1 MMMATHIRQPASNA
15 RHQGK
20 NKFSG
25 VQRDIQHVERT
36 ATHTEQRA
44 QPFLNFWMKVGNDW
58 VHILSNALAFT
69 LLTSIFPLL
78 LVILA
83 IAGFVLGAISP
94 GAMAQL
100 QTSLA
105 HALPSGIGQT
115 IVSGVLQH
123 LNKSAGL
130 ILIVGIVA
138 AFWTSSRLFIAI
150 EYCTGVIFRLRRR
163 DVLHQNLMA
172 VGMTLLYIVLVPLI
186 FAASALGALLLRLIG
201 LPTGSGF
208 GAFIGA
214 VVGLAVGYLAAVIFF
229 GAIYIVVPNRPVKP
243 GEVWR
248 GALVAGA
255 LLILYE
261 LLFPLYT
268 TFLLKPGNYGS
279 VAGFALVILA
289 FFYYLAFILLL
300 GMEIN
305 SWASGQRQT
314 ASDISGILHEVQA
327 HNTTRGAA
335 GPTAGSSVEDEQNH
349 EGAPAMSTNAR
360 AIDHERDD
368 HKFALKPPK
377 YAEADNQDASAVPPQ
392 GKDAPQNVRQRADAA
407 PPAQRPTNSR
417 QSTPTDTRTT
427 STSAVAR
434 PQAEPANARNAKT
447 AARSAPNGWSRPA
460 PTPRPPSPPTRRL
473 NGDVQRVLFAA
484 ALVGGSK
491 LVSSFFQRL
500 RHKKEA

>member
-1 MMMATHIRQPASNA
+1 MATQKQPPTQDKSQHGAA
-15 RHQGK
+15 QQGK
-20 NKFSG
+20 AQHG
-25 VQRDIQHVERT
+25 IQHVEHT
-36 ATHTEQRA
+36 AEHVEQHAR
-44 QPFLNFWMKVGNDW
+44 PFLNFWMKVGNDW

-100 QTSLA
+100 QAGIA
-105 HALPSGIGQT
+105 HGLPSGFGQT

-130 ILIVGIVA
+130 ILILGIVG

-150 EYCTGVIFRLRRR
+150 EYCTSVIFRLRRR
-163 DVLHQNLMA
+163 DGLPQNMMA
-172 VGMTLLYIVLVPLI
+172 LGMTLLYIVLVPLI
-186 FAASALGALLLRLIG
+186 FAASALTGLLLRLIG
-201 LPTGSGF
+201 LPTGSGI
-208 GAFIGA
+208 GAFLGTVLGLGVGYIAA
-214 VVGLAVGYLAAVIFF
+214 VVLF

-255 LLILYE
+255 LLVLYAI
-261 LLFPLYT
+261 LFPIYT

-314 ASDISGILHEVQA
+314 ASDISGIMHEVQA

-335 GPTAGSSVEDEQNH
+335 GPTAGSPLEDEQNH
-349 EGAPAMSTNAR
+349 EGANAMSMDAR
-360 AIDHERDD
+360 AITHERND
-368 HKFALKPPK
+368 HRRDHKPPK
-377 YAEADNQDASAVPPQ
+377 YAEADKQDASAVPPQ
-392 GKDAPQNVRQRADAA
+392 GPNAPQKVRQRADAGQSAQPGRSCQGASSGIRRIPAADPSRSQAVATGSRGAA
-407 PPAQRPTNSR
+407 PVMQTASGWSQPGPA
-417 QSTPTDTRTT
+417 TRTP
-427 STSAVAR
+427 S
-434 PQAEPANARNAKT
+434 QPAKRIQ
-447 AARSAPNGWSRPA
+447 S
-460 PTPRPPSPPTRRL
+460 
-473 NGDVQRVLFAA
+473 DVQRVLLAA
-484 ALVGGSK
+484 ALVGGGK
-491 LVSSFFQRL
+491 LASSLFHRL
-500 RHKKEA
+500 RHKKA